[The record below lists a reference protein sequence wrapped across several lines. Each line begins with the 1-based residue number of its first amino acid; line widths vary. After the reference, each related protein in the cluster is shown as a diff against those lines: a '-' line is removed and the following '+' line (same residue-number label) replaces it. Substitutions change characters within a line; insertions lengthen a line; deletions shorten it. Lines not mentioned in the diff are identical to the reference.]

1 MKNVLRIFINDIK
14 NIFTNWAAT
23 IVVIALI
30 VIPSLYSLINIYA
43 SSDPYSSTSGVKIA
57 VINEDKGTVFK
68 EKDIN
73 LGNEL
78 VDKLKDND
86 KLGWIFIDDK
96 EKAKQG
102 LLLEKYY
109 ATIEI
114 PEDFSENVTTIAKK
128 NVVKPK
134 LIYTVNEKINAIA
147 PKMTDAGVKT
157 VKSQLD
163 DNIIKTISGILFRA
177 CDEIGADIQNNRPEL
192 RNIFDSVYKLDDNMP
207 ELEVL
212 LDEAING
219 TISIS
224 ELLEKGNEILP
235 IASDT
240 IDSTTEFLNRT
251 QNYIDDTQND
261 LDYDTPKIKED
272 LINTENA
279 LDNSKVMLQNLDEKI
294 LPEIAKK
301 TLIQVSD
308 SAKATQENVQDA
320 RSKLKKIRRSMDTI
334 SSTPINKPT
343 IDPSLQQNSTQ
354 LTQIQQSIDK
364 QADALQNAENAL
376 KEESEQISKII
387 DRLDTIEERLNVLI
401 DRTDQ
406 KIIDLNNG
414 KKLDTQNLRDTIK
427 VLDDAHTLVSDILD
441 RYDSEI
447 IPTINNGLDSA
458 REISDQGLNLAAQG
472 KNILPDV
479 QQLIDTFSNTAS
491 LSNDELNKLKEKFP
505 DIKDN
510 VHELAQRLKKI
521 DNKEDID
528 ELLDMITNDWKDQSD
543 FFASPVEIQDN
554 RLFSWPNY
562 GSAVTPFYTVLCL
575 WIGGYMLSIII
586 GTEAHSLEEGKK
598 LTHNEIYFGRMLLFL
613 AIGIGQAIVA
623 SLGALFILH
632 SYAVHPVMFVLY
644 SIFASIVFVIIIYT
658 AVSVWGHGGIVI
670 GVVLLVIQVAG
681 TSGNFPIEVNP
692 SIFQKL
698 FPLLPFT
705 YAISGVRQI
714 MAGIVYSILIKD
726 TIVLSIFM
734 IISIAIGVLFKKTT
748 NKKRR
753 KYVEKLRESSIM
765 SS

>member
-1 MKNVLRIFINDIK
+1 MRNVIKIFTRDLK

-43 SSDPYSSTSGVKIA
+43 SSDPYSSTSGIKIA
-57 VINEDKGTVFK
+57 VINEDKGTVYE

-86 KLGWIFIDDK
+86 KLGWVFVDDID
-96 EKAKQG
+96 EAKQG
-102 LLLEKYY
+102 LLMEKYY

-114 PEDFSENVTTIAKK
+114 PEDFSENVTTITKK
-128 NVVKPK
+128 EIKKPK
-134 LIYTVNEKINAIA
+134 LIYTVNEKMNGIA
-147 PKMTDAGVKT
+147 AKMTDAGVKT
-157 VKSQLD
+157 VKNQLD
-163 DNIIKTISGILFRA
+163 DNIVKTISGILFRA
-177 CDEIGADIQNNRPEL
+177 CNEIGVDIQNNRPEL
-192 RNIFDSVYKLDDNMP
+192 RNIFDSVYKLDENMP
-207 ELEVL
+207 EYEVL

-235 IASDT
+235 IASDS
-240 IDSTTEFLNRT
+240 IDSTTQFLNRT
-251 QNYIDDTQND
+251 QNYIDETQGD
-261 LDYDTPKIKED
+261 LDSDTPKIKED
-272 LINTENA
+272 LVNAENF
-279 LDNSKVMLQNLDEKI
+279 LDTSSVMLGNLDDKI
-294 LPEIAKK
+294 LPEMAKK

-308 SAKATQENVQDA
+308 SAKATKTSVEDA
-320 RSKLKKIRRSMDTI
+320 RSKLKKIKKAMDSASKAEIPKPSIDQNTQ
-334 SSTPINKPT
+334 TPEQIAKINE
-343 IDPSLQQNSTQ
+343 
-354 LTQIQQSIDK
+354 SIDK
-364 QADALQNAENAL
+364 QAKALENAQGAL
-376 KEESEQISKII
+376 KEESKHISKII
-387 DRLDTIEERLNVLI
+387 SNLDTVDEQLDLLINRVNEKLDKLNHGERLH
-401 DRTDQ
+401 
-406 KIIDLNNG
+406 
-414 KKLDTQNLRDTIK
+414 TQNLTDTRK
-427 VLDDAHTLVSDILD
+427 VLDDAHTLVSDVLNN
-441 RYDSEI
+441 YDSEI
-447 IPTINNGLDSA
+447 IPTINSGLDSA

-479 QQLIDTFSNTAS
+479 QELINTFSNTAS

-528 ELLDMITNDWKDQSD
+528 ELLDMISNDWEAQSD

-562 GSAVTPFYTVLCL
+562 GSTVTPFYTVLCL
-575 WIGGYMLSIII
+575 WIGGYMLSIIL
-586 GTEAHSLEEGKK
+586 GTEAHSLEEDKK
-598 LTHNEIYFGRMLLFL
+598 LTHNEVYFGKMLLFL
-613 AIGIGQAIVA
+613 MIGIGQALVA
-623 SLGALFILH
+623 SLGALFLLK
-632 SYAVHPVMFVLY
+632 SYAVHPTMFVLY
-644 SIFASIVFVIIIYT
+644 SIFVSIVFTIIIYT
-658 AVSVWGHGGIVI
+658 AVSVWGHGGIVM

-714 MAGIVYSILIKD
+714 MAGIVYSILIRD
-726 TIVLSIFM
+726 TIVLCVFM
-734 IISIAIGVLFKKTT
+734 AISIVIGILFKKVS

-753 KYVEKLRESSIM
+753 KYVERLKESSIM

>member
-1 MKNVLRIFINDIK
+1 MKNVINIFTRDIK

-23 IVVIALI
+23 IVIIAI
-30 VIPSLYSLINIYA
+30 TVIPSLYSLINIYA
-43 SSDPYSSTSGVKIA
+43 SWDPYSSTSGIKIA

-68 EKDIN
+68 DKDIN

-78 VDKLKDND
+78 VEKLQDND
-86 KLGWIFIDDK
+86 KLGWVFIDDK
-96 EKAKQG
+96 ETAKQG

-128 NVVKPK
+128 EIKKPK

-147 PKMTDAGVKT
+147 PMMTDAGVKT
-157 VKSQLD
+157 VRNQLD
-163 DNIIKTISGILFRA
+163 DNIVKAISGILFRA
-177 CDEIGADIQNNRPEL
+177 CDEIGVNIQNNRPEL
-192 RNIFDSVYKLDDNMP
+192 RNILDSVYKLDDNMP
-207 ELEVL
+207 ELQVL

-224 ELLEKGNEILP
+224 ELLEKGNEIIP

-240 IDSTTEFLNRT
+240 IDSTTEFLNKT
-251 QNYIDDTQND
+251 QNYIDETQGD

-272 LINTENA
+272 LINAENL
-279 LDNSKVMLQNLDEKI
+279 LDTSGVLLQNIDEKI
-294 LPEIAKK
+294 LPEVAKK
-301 TLIQVSD
+301 TLLQVSD
-308 SAKATQENVQDA
+308 SAKATKTSAQDA
-320 RSKLKKIRRSMDTI
+320 RSKLKRIKKALDAASQAEIPSPKIDE
-334 SSTPINKPT
+334 
-343 IDPSLQQNSTQ
+343 SLQSVEE
-354 LTQIQQSIDK
+354 IAKVQQSIDK
-364 QADALQNAENAL
+364 QVSALKNAQSAL
-376 KEESEQISKII
+376 KEESRSISKVI
-387 DRLDTIEERLNVLI
+387 DRLDFIDERLDVLI
-401 DRTDQ
+401 DRTDE
-406 KIIDLNNG
+406 KIA
-414 KKLDTQNLRDTIK
+414 KLDNGERLHTQNLTDTRK
-427 VLDDAHTLVSDILD
+427 VLADAHTLVSEILD

-458 REISDQGLNLAAQG
+458 REISDMGLNLAAQG

-479 QQLIDTFSNTAS
+479 QELLNTFQNTAS

-528 ELLDMITNDWKDQSD
+528 ELLDMITNDWQSQSD

-562 GSAVTPFYTVLCL
+562 GSTVTPFYTVLCI
-575 WIGGYMLSIII
+575 WIGGYMLSIIL

-598 LTHNEIYFGRMLLFL
+598 LTHNEIYFGKMLLFL
-613 AIGIGQAIVA
+613 VVGIGQAIVA

-632 SYAVHPVMFVLY
+632 SYAVHPTMFVLY
-644 SIFASIVFVIIIYT
+644 SIFVSIVFTIIIYT
-658 AVSVWGHGGIVI
+658 AVSIWGHGGIVM

-692 SIFQKL
+692 SIFQQL
-698 FPLLPFT
+698 FPVLPFT
-705 YAISGVRQI
+705 YAISGMRQI

-726 TIVLSIFM
+726 TIVLCVFM
-734 IISIAIGVLFKKTT
+734 IISIVIGVLFKKTT

-753 KYVEKLRESSIM
+753 KYVEKLKESSIM

>member
-1 MKNVLRIFINDIK
+1 MKNAIKIFKRDIK

-23 IVVIALI
+23 IVLIALI

-43 SSDPYSSTSGVKIA
+43 SSDPYSNTSGIKIA
-57 VINEDKGTVFK
+57 VINEDKGTTFK

-73 LGNEL
+73 LGKEL
-78 VDKLKDND
+78 VHKLKDND
-86 KLGWIFIDDK
+86 KLGWVFVDDK
-96 EKAKQG
+96 ETAKQG

-114 PEDFSENVTTIAKK
+114 PEDFSENVATITKK
-128 NVVKPK
+128 EIKKPK

-157 VKSQLD
+157 VKNQLD
-163 DNIIKTISGILFRA
+163 DNIVKTISGILFRA
-177 CDEIGADIQNNRPEL
+177 CDEIGVDIQNNRSEL
-192 RNIFDSVYKLDDNMP
+192 RNIFDSVYELDDNMP

-224 ELLEKGNEILP
+224 QLLEKGNEIIP

-251 QNYIDDTQND
+251 QKYIDETQDD
-261 LDYDTPKIKED
+261 LDYDTPQIRED
-272 LINTENA
+272 LINAENL
-279 LDNSKVMLQNLDEKI
+279 LDTSGVLLQNLDEKI
-294 LPEIAKK
+294 LPEMAKK

-308 SAKATQENVQDA
+308 STKATRESVENA
-320 RSKLKKIRRSMDTI
+320 KSKLKSIKKAMDKI
-334 SSTPINKPT
+334 SSMPINKPT
-343 IDPSLQQNSTQ
+343 IDQSLQQNSSE

-364 QADALQNAENAL
+364 QASALGNAENAL
-376 KEESEQISKII
+376 KEESKHISNII
-387 DRLDTIEERLNVLI
+387 DRLDTIGERLDILI
-401 DRTDQ
+401 DRADE
-406 KIIDLNNG
+406 KINKLNNG
-414 KKLDTQNLRDTIK
+414 ERLQTQNIADTRKI
-427 VLDDAHTLVSDILD
+427 LDDTHTLVSDILD

-447 IPTINNGLDSA
+447 IPTINNGLDSV

-472 KNILPDV
+472 ENLLPDV
-479 QQLIDTFSNTAS
+479 QGVINTFSNTAN
-491 LSNDELNKLKEKFP
+491 LSNDELNKLKKKFP
-505 DIKDN
+505 DIKEN
-510 VHELAQRLKKI
+510 IHELAQRLKKI

-528 ELLDMITNDWKDQSD
+528 ELLDMITNDWESQSD
-543 FFASPVEIQDN
+543 FFASPVEIEDN

-562 GSAVTPFYTVLCL
+562 GSTVTPFYTVLCL
-575 WIGGYMLSIII
+575 WIGGYMLSIIL
-586 GTEAHSLEEGKK
+586 GTEAHSLDENKE
-598 LTHNEIYFGRMLLFL
+598 LTHNEIYFGKMLLFL
-613 AIGIGQAIVA
+613 VIGVGQAIVA
-623 SLGALFILH
+623 SLGALFLLK
-632 SYAVHPVMFVLY
+632 SYAVHPIMFVFY
-644 SIFASIVFVIIIYT
+644 SIFVSVVFIIIIYT
-658 AVSVWGHGGIVI
+658 AVSVWGHGGIVM

-705 YAISGVRQI
+705 YAISGARQI
-714 MAGIVYSILIKD
+714 MAGIVYSILIRD
-726 TIVLSIFM
+726 IIVLSIFM
-734 IISIAIGVLFKKTT
+734 IVFIAIGVLFKKVT

-753 KYVEKLRESSIM
+753 KYVEKLKESSIM

>member
-1 MKNVLRIFINDIK
+1 MKNVIKIFTRDIK

-43 SSDPYSSTSGVKIA
+43 SSDPYSSTSGIKIA
-57 VINEDKGTVFK
+57 VINEDKGTVYK

-86 KLGWIFIDDK
+86 KLGWVFVDDIDT
-96 EKAKQG
+96 AKQG
-102 LLLEKYY
+102 LLMEQYY

-114 PEDFSENVTTIAKK
+114 PEDFSENVTTITKK
-128 NVVKPK
+128 EIKKPK
-134 LIYTVNEKINAIA
+134 LIYTVNEKMNGIA
-147 PKMTDAGVKT
+147 AKMTDAGVKT
-157 VKSQLD
+157 VKNQLD
-163 DNIIKTISGILFRA
+163 DNIIKAISGILLRA
-177 CDEIGADIQNNRPEL
+177 CDEIGVDIQNNRPEI

-224 ELLEKGNEILP
+224 ELLEKGNEIIP
-235 IASDT
+235 TVSDT
-240 IDSTTEFLNRT
+240 IDSTTEFLNKT
-251 QNYIDDTQND
+251 QNYIDETQGD
-261 LDYDTPKIKED
+261 LDNDTPKIKED
-272 LINTENA
+272 LINAENL
-279 LDNSKVMLQNLDEKI
+279 LDTSSVMLGNLDDKI
-294 LPEIAKK
+294 LPEMAKK

-308 SAKATQENVQDA
+308 SAKATKTSVEDA
-320 RSKLKKIRRSMDTI
+320 RSKLKKIKKAMDAASEVEI
-334 SSTPINKPT
+334 PKPS
-343 IDPSLQQNSTQ
+343 IDPNLQSSEQIAK
-354 LTQIQQSIDK
+354 IQQSFDK
-364 QADALQNAENAL
+364 QEKALDNSKKAL
-376 KEESEQISKII
+376 KEESRHISEII
-387 DRLDTIEERLNVLI
+387 GRLDTIDERLDVLI
-401 DRTDQ
+401 DRADE
-406 KIIDLNNG
+406 
-414 KKLDTQNLRDTIK
+414 KLDKLNHGERLQTQNLTDTRK

-441 RYDSEI
+441 NYDSEI

-479 QQLIDTFSNTAS
+479 QELINTFSNTAS

-505 DIKDN
+505 GIKDN

-528 ELLDMITNDWKDQSD
+528 ELLEMITNDWEAQSD

-562 GSAVTPFYTVLCL
+562 GSTVTPFYTVLCL
-575 WIGGYMLSIII
+575 WIGGYMLSIIL
-586 GTEAHSLEEGKK
+586 GTEAHSFEEDKK
-598 LTHNEIYFGRMLLFL
+598 LTHNEVYFGKMLLFL
-613 AIGIGQAIVA
+613 MIGIGQAIVA
-623 SLGALFILH
+623 SMGALFLLK
-632 SYAVHPVMFVLY
+632 SYAVHPTMFVLY
-644 SIFASIVFVIIIYT
+644 SIFVSIVFTIIIYT
-658 AVSVWGHGGIVI
+658 AVSVWGHGGIVM

-714 MAGIVYSILIKD
+714 MAGIVYSILIRD
-726 TIVLSIFM
+726 TIVLFVFM
-734 IISIAIGVLFKKTT
+734 VISIVIGILFKKVS

-753 KYVEKLRESSIM
+753 KYVEKLKESSIM

>member
-1 MKNVLRIFINDIK
+1 MKNVIKIFTRDLK

-23 IVVIALI
+23 IVVLALI

-43 SSDPYSSTSGVKIA
+43 SSDPYSSTSGIKIA
-57 VINEDKGTVFK
+57 VINEDKGTVYK

-86 KLGWIFIDDK
+86 KLGWVFIDDIDT
-96 EKAKQG
+96 AKQG
-102 LLLEKYY
+102 LISEQYY

-114 PEDFSENVTTIAKK
+114 PEDFSENVTTITKK
-128 NVVKPK
+128 EIKKPK
-134 LIYTVNEKINAIA
+134 LIYTVNEKMNGIA
-147 PKMTDAGVKT
+147 AKMTDAGVKT
-157 VKSQLD
+157 VKNELD

-177 CDEIGADIQNNRPEL
+177 CDEIGVDIQNNRPEI
-192 RNIFDSVYKLDDNMP
+192 RNIFDSVYELDDNMP
-207 ELEVL
+207 ELEKL

-224 ELLEKGNEILP
+224 ELLEKGNEIIP

-240 IDSTTEFLNRT
+240 IDSTTEFLNKT
-251 QNYIDDTQND
+251 QNYIDQTQGD
-261 LDYDTPKIKED
+261 LDNDTPKIKED
-272 LINTENA
+272 LVNA
-279 LDNSKVMLQNLDEKI
+279 ESLLDNSSVVLGNLDDKI
-294 LPEIAKK
+294 LPEMAKK

-308 SAKATQENVQDA
+308 SAKATKTSVEDA
-320 RSKLKKIRRSMDTI
+320 RFKLKKIKKVMDAVSEVEI
-334 SSTPINKPT
+334 PKP
-343 IDPSLQQNSTQ
+343 
-354 LTQIQQSIDK
+354 SIDEKIQTPEQIAKIKESFDK
-364 QADALQNAENAL
+364 QTKALENAQSAL
-376 KEESEQISKII
+376 KEESNHISKII
-387 DRLDTIEERLNVLI
+387 SRLDTIDERLDVLI
-401 DRTDQ
+401 DRVDE
-406 KIIDLNNG
+406 KLAKLNHG
-414 KKLDTQNLRDTIK
+414 ERLHTQNLTDTRK
-427 VLDDAHTLVSDILD
+427 VLDDAHTLVSDVLD
-441 RYDSEI
+441 SYDSEI
-447 IPTINNGLDSA
+447 IPTINKGLDSA
-458 REISDQGLNLAAQG
+458 REISDLGLNLAAQG

-479 QQLIDTFSNTAS
+479 QELINTFSNTAS
-491 LSNDELNKLKEKFP
+491 LSNDELNKLKEKFT

-528 ELLDMITNDWKDQSD
+528 ELLGMITNDWEAQSD

-562 GSAVTPFYTVLCL
+562 GSTVTPFYTVLCL
-575 WIGGYMLSIII
+575 WIGGYMLSIIL
-586 GTEAHSLEEGKK
+586 GTEAHSLEEDKK
-598 LTHNEIYFGRMLLFL
+598 LTHNEVYFGKLLLFL
-613 AIGIGQAIVA
+613 VIGIGQAIVA
-623 SLGALFILH
+623 SMGALFLLN
-632 SYAVHPVMFVLY
+632 SYAVHPTMFVLY
-644 SIFASIVFVIIIYT
+644 SIFVSVVFTIIIYT
-658 AVSVWGHGGIVI
+658 AVSVWGHGGIVM

-714 MAGIVYSILIKD
+714 MAGIVYSILIRD
-726 TIVLSIFM
+726 TIILSIFM
-734 IISIAIGVLFKKTT
+734 IVSIVIGVLFKKIS

>member
-1 MKNVLRIFINDIK
+1 MKNVIKIFTRDIK

-43 SSDPYSSTSGVKIA
+43 SSDPYSSTSGIKIA
-57 VINEDKGTVFK
+57 VINEDKGTVYK

-86 KLGWIFIDDK
+86 KLGWVFVDDIDT
-96 EKAKQG
+96 AKQG
-102 LLLEKYY
+102 LLMEQYY

-114 PEDFSENVTTIAKK
+114 PEDFSENVTTITKK
-128 NVVKPK
+128 EIKKPK
-134 LIYTVNEKINAIA
+134 LIYTVNEKMNGIA
-147 PKMTDAGVKT
+147 AKMTDAGVKT
-157 VKSQLD
+157 VKNQLD
-163 DNIIKTISGILFRA
+163 DNIIKAISGILLRA
-177 CDEIGADIQNNRPEL
+177 CDEIGVDIQNNRPEI

-224 ELLEKGNEILP
+224 ELLEKGNEIIP
-235 IASDT
+235 TVSDT
-240 IDSTTEFLNRT
+240 IDSTTEFLNKT
-251 QNYIDDTQND
+251 QNYIDETQGN
-261 LDYDTPKIKED
+261 LDNDTPKIKED
-272 LINTENA
+272 LINAENL
-279 LDNSKVMLQNLDEKI
+279 LDTSSVMFGNLDDKI
-294 LPEIAKK
+294 LPEMAKK

-308 SAKATQENVQDA
+308 SAKATKTSVEDA
-320 RSKLKKIRRSMDTI
+320 RSKLKKIKKAMDAASEVEI
-334 SSTPINKPT
+334 PKPS
-343 IDPSLQQNSTQ
+343 IDPNLQSSEQIAK
-354 LTQIQQSIDK
+354 IQQSFDK
-364 QADALQNAENAL
+364 QAKALDNSKKAL
-376 KEESEQISKII
+376 KEESRHISEII
-387 DRLDTIEERLNVLI
+387 GRLDTIDERIDVLI
-401 DRTDQ
+401 DRADE
-406 KIIDLNNG
+406 
-414 KKLDTQNLRDTIK
+414 KLDKLNHGERLQTQNLTDTRK

-441 RYDSEI
+441 NYDSEI

-479 QQLIDTFSNTAS
+479 QELINTFSNTAS

-505 DIKDN
+505 GIKDN

-528 ELLDMITNDWKDQSD
+528 ELLEMITNDWEAQSD

-562 GSAVTPFYTVLCL
+562 GSTVTPFYTVLCL
-575 WIGGYMLSIII
+575 WIGGYMLSIIL
-586 GTEAHSLEEGKK
+586 GTEAHSFEEDKK
-598 LTHNEIYFGRMLLFL
+598 LTHNEVYFGKMLLFL
-613 AIGIGQAIVA
+613 MIGIGQAIVA
-623 SLGALFILH
+623 SMGALFLLK
-632 SYAVHPVMFVLY
+632 SYAVHPTMFVLY
-644 SIFASIVFVIIIYT
+644 SIFVSIVFTIIIYT
-658 AVSVWGHGGIVI
+658 AVSVWGHGGIVM

-714 MAGIVYSILIKD
+714 MAGIVYSILIRD
-726 TIVLSIFM
+726 TIVLFVFM
-734 IISIAIGVLFKKTT
+734 VISIVIGILFKKVS

-753 KYVEKLRESSIM
+753 KYVEKLKESSIM